1 MFQSAVTLENISAYL
16 LTFSTH
22 CFCSAGFSDE
32 VANDGGDKDRG
43 IKDGG
48 DINQS
53 PSLMVGLSVC
63 AVLVVVVVVAIV
75 IIIQRRK
82 CLLRR
87 VSDP

>member
-1 MFQSAVTLENISAYL
+1 MFQSAVTLENMSAYL

-32 VANDGGDKDRG
+32 VANGGGDKDRG

-53 PSLMVGLSVC
+53 PSLIVGLSVC
-63 AVLVVVVVVAIV
+63 AVPVVVVVAIV

-82 CLLRR
+82 RLLRR